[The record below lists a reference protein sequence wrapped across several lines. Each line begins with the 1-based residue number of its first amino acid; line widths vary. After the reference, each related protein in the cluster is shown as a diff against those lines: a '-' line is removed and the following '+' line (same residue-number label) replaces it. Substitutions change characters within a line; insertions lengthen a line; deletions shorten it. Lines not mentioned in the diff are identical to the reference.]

1 MRTVLAGAAVGV
13 LLLAASGSSAA
24 MAASS
29 PSPSP
34 SPTEQSPS
42 GPGLPGLQLPTLDPQ
57 KVIYQAIA
65 GMLYAFDQTLVAEME
80 KVWNP
85 MVAGSDD
92 LNGKENFGPGLIV
105 DNSQLSRMWTVSFGI
120 ATGSLL

>member
-1 MRTVLAGAAVGV
+1 MRTAIAGAAAAV
-13 LLLAASGSSAA
+13 LLLGATGSSAA
-24 MAASS
+24 LAAD
-29 PSPSP
+29 SPSP
-34 SPTEQSPS
+34 SPTGQSSS

-65 GMLYAFDQTLVAEME
+65 GILFAFDQTLIVEME

-92 LNGKENFGPGLIV
+92 LSGKESFGPGLIV
-105 DNSQLSRMWTVSFGI
+105 DNSQLNRMWTVSFGI
-120 ATGSLL
+120 ATGS